1 MDEASRRLVEAFYYH
16 GIFRVIREWIKRDIR
31 KTPEEVAGILY
42 RILLM

>member
-1 MDEASRRLVEAFYYH
+1 MGEASRRLVDVFCYY

-31 KTPEEVAGILY
+31 KTPEEVAAILY